1 MSLFNLLWSYFKTKR
16 LKFKTRQALEA
27 YQLKQWKKFKNKVL
41 IKSSYFK
48 RFIDLPLEQWPLM
61 DKQIMMT
68 FFDDMNTAQ
77 LKCKQLIACAIESES
92 SKDFSPKVGKFSVG
106 LSSGT
111 SGQRGVFV
119 VSPKEQS
126 IWAGGML
133 AKMLPRGLMAKERVA
148 LFLRS
153 DNNLYQSV
161 NNRWLTL
168 KYFGLF
174 ENFQLLLSSLIEFKP
189 TIIVAPAQVL
199 TTIAHEKL
207 AKNLPINP
215 YQVISVAEVL
225 EPQDKQVLK
234 KAFERIGEVY
244 QATEGFL
251 GSTCPNGVLHL
262 NEEFL
267 FVEQEWLDEERFIPI
282 ITDFT
287 RQTQPII
294 RYRLNDVLVKR
305 KEPCSCGRQGMA
317 ISHIE
322 GRQDDQIILNDGQGK
337 PITIFADYCSRI
349 IANTLPLTCDYRLI
363 QRSSTVFELIGC
375 CESLY
380 LEKLKNQLMKHF
392 EQQGANTEHL
402 SWNINAV
409 NKLPDE
415 FNQFLLK
422 RRRIIRQ
429 RH

>member
-27 YQLKQWKKFKNKVL
+27 YQLKQWKKFTNKVL

-77 LKCKQLIACAIESES
+77 LKCKQLIACAIGSES

-161 NNRWLTL
+161 KNRWLNL
-168 KYFGLF
+168 KYFG
-174 ENFQLLLSSLIEFKP
+174 
-189 TIIVAPAQVL
+189 
-199 TTIAHEKL
+199 
-207 AKNLPINP
+207 
-215 YQVISVAEVL
+215 
-225 EPQDKQVLK
+225 
-234 KAFERIGEVY
+234 
-244 QATEGFL
+244 
-251 GSTCPNGVLHL
+251 
-262 NEEFL
+262 
-267 FVEQEWLDEERFIPI
+267 
-282 ITDFT
+282 
-287 RQTQPII
+287 
-294 RYRLNDVLVKR
+294 
-305 KEPCSCGRQGMA
+305 
-317 ISHIE
+317 
-322 GRQDDQIILNDGQGK
+322 
-337 PITIFADYCSRI
+337 
-349 IANTLPLTCDYRLI
+349 
-363 QRSSTVFELIGC
+363 VF
-375 CESLY
+375 
-380 LEKLKNQLMKHF
+380 
-392 EQQGANTEHL
+392 
-402 SWNINAV
+402 
-409 NKLPDE
+409 
-415 FNQFLLK
+415 
-422 RRRIIRQ
+422 
-429 RH
+429 